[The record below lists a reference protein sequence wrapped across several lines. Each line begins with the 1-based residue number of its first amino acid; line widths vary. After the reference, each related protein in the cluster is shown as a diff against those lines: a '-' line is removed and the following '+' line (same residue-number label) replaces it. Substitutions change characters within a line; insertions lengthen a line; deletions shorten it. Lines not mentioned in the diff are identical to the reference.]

1 MIVVNRKIKTA
12 YFSQRCQ
19 AKKRGIDWNFTFES
33 WLDWWGDDILKRGRK
48 QGQLVMARTGD
59 TGAYHPDNVR
69 KATVEENLSEGSK
82 GRIMSVEHRQKLSE
96 SNRRRNCHWMIGN
109 NFYTKRKEQNGSPN
123 C

>member
-48 QGQLVMARTGD
+48 QGELVMARTGD

-69 KATVEENLSEGSK
+69 KATAEENHFEAHL
-82 GRIMSVEHRQKLSE
+82 
-96 SNRRRNCHWMIGN
+96 GN
-109 NFYTKRKEQNGSPN
+109 SYTKGKKMSTETKQKMRKTHLQRWERIKENV
-123 C
+123 